1 MPKSGSGDTSNYGL
15 SEFLDKHV
23 LRDKITG
30 FDRQGSQKRGS
41 LLRWV
46 AHFSKLQ
53 ILLGQTLLGQTLVR
67 VSLFIGAIAGSG
79 TSAFAVEVS
88 SPISFASIAGF
99 FAPPFGSVEIMMLA
113 IFGGAMSFALLA
125 ANWLIRE
132 RSRISGENHL
142 LKNRLSILRAS
153 HERTDALVN
162 INDQCTVVWDGS
174 AQTPEI
180 LGSLA
185 STSGVPKDHSAFLAF
200 GIWLKPD
207 SAFDFEKALKD
218 LRLNAASFDLPLQT
232 RGGGILEAQG
242 RTSGG
247 HAFVRFIELGGER
260 AALAKLESE
269 HVQLLSTID
278 NVQKLFE
285 KIDMPIWLNDNEKKL
300 FWANQAYANAVDAS
314 DGEAA
319 VTQNIQL
326 FDSAER
332 SEITAGHQN
341 SNHFSGRLPAVI
353 SGDRRMVDVV
363 DITTDNGGAGIAI
376 DRNDIEVIKT
386 TLSKTIASHA
396 VMLDQLAT
404 AVAIFDSSKRLQFAN
419 TSFQKLWAL
428 EPSLLEGNPV
438 HGEILDAMLASGKLP
453 EQPDWRKWREEQL
466 SVYQAMEQSEIW
478 WHLPDG
484 TTLRVISSPQEQGG
498 ATWAFENVTE
508 QLALESNYNALI
520 KVQGETL
527 DHLHEAVAV
536 FGSDGKLRL
545 SNPAFSTMWEFDG
558 NSHALEGCHVGDLMD
573 VVRGRTD
580 GTEILDDIIREI
592 TGLNDERETI
602 DGRLELK
609 DGTIVDVTL
618 VPLPQ
623 AQSMLTF
630 TDKTDSIKVERALE
644 QRAEALEASDHLK
657 SKFIQHVSYELR
669 APLTSISGFGEL
681 LNNGSIG
688 TLNGKQSEYVDHIN
702 EASATLK
709 AIVDDILDLA
719 TMDAGVLNLDMQE
732 VLLKG
737 TIEASLEGLQN
748 EIKQHDLTV
757 KIEITNDDAVLVA
770 DRERLQQI
778 LYNLI
783 SNAVNFSP
791 DGGKIVIS
799 GKTRASMVEIAI
811 SDEGQ
816 GVPENMKNT
825 IFDRF
830 ESGGVGNQRQGTG
843 LGLSIVKSLVNLH
856 GGRVFVESTETGG
869 ARFVCQFPR
878 NPAQKQSLDAAE

>member
-1 MPKSGSGDTSNYGL
+1 MPKSGSGDTPNYSL
-15 SEFLDKHV
+15 FDSSDKRV
-23 LRDKITG
+23 LRKNVRY
-30 FDRQGSQKRGS
+30 FDRQSSLPRGFLCRRIALYS
-41 LLRWV
+41 NCRALL
-46 AHFSKLQ
+46 KL
-53 ILLGQTLLGQTLVR
+53 
-67 VSLFIGAIAGSG
+67 SLFFCATAGYG
-79 TSAFAVEVS
+79 TSAFAAGEGLS
-88 SPISFASIAGF
+88 LSFASISGF

-185 STSGVPKDHSAFLAF
+185 SISGVPKDHSAFLAF

-207 SAFDFEKALKD
+207 SASDFEKALKD

-247 HAFVRFIELGGER
+247 HAFVRFIELGSER
-260 AALAKLESE
+260 AALAKLEYD

-285 KIDMPIWLNDNEKKL
+285 KIDMPIWLKDKESKL
-300 FWANQAYANAVDAS
+300 FWANQAYANAVDANN
-314 DGEAA
+314 GEAA

-332 SEITAGHQN
+332 SEIIASHLN
-341 SNHFSGRLPAVI
+341 SNYFSGRLPAVI
-353 SGDRRMVDVV
+353 SGDRRVVDVV
-363 DITTDNGGAGIAI
+363 DITTENGGAGIAI

-419 TSFQKLWAL
+419 ASFQQLWAL
-428 EPSLLEGNPV
+428 EPSLLEGNPT
-438 HGEILDAMLASGKLP
+438 HGEILDAMLAGGKLP
-453 EQPDWRKWREEQL
+453 EHPDWRKWREEQL
-466 SVYQAMEQSEIW
+466 TVYQAMEQSEIW
-478 WHLPDG
+478 WHLPNG

-498 ATWAFENVTE
+498 ATWTFENVTE

-545 SNPAFSTMWEFDG
+545 SNPAFSTMWKFEE
-558 NSHALEGCHVGDLMD
+558 NSQTLEGCHVGDLLD
-573 VVRGRTD
+573 AVRGRTD
-580 GTEILDDIIREI
+580 ANEILDDIIREI

-602 DGRLELK
+602 DGRLELD
-609 DGTIVDVTL
+609 DGTIVDVIL

-630 TDKTDSIKVERALE
+630 TDKTDTIKVERALE
-644 QRAEALEASDHLK
+644 QRAEALEASDQLK

-669 APLTSISGFGEL
+669 APLTSISGFGEML
-681 LNNGSIG
+681 ANGTTGALNS
-688 TLNGKQSEYVDHIN
+688 KQGEYMDHIN

-709 AIVDDILDLA
+709 GIVDDILDLA
-719 TMDAGVLNLDMQE
+719 TIDAGVLNLDMQDV
-732 VLLKG
+732 VLHE
-737 TIEASLEGLQN
+737 TIQDSLRVLQN
-748 EIKQHDLTV
+748 EIKERDLAV
-757 KIEITNDDAVLVA
+757 KIEIAEEGTNFIA
-770 DRERLQQI
+770 DRERLQQV

-791 DGGKIVIS
+791 DGGKITIS
-799 GKTRASMVEIAI
+799 GKSRGTMVEIAI
-811 SDEGQ
+811 SDEGR
-816 GVPENMKNT
+816 GVPDNIKNT

-830 ESGGVGNQRQGTG
+830 ESGGVANQRKGTG

-856 GGRVFVESTETGG
+856 GGRVFVENIETGG

-878 NPAQKQSLDAAE
+878 SPEQKQSLDAAE

>member
-1 MPKSGSGDTSNYGL
+1 MPKSGSGDTPNYSL
-15 SEFLDKHV
+15 FEILDKHV
-23 LRDKITG
+23 LRDKIG
-30 FDRQGSQKRGS
+30 NFSRQGSLKRGS
-41 LLRWV
+41 LYRLF
-46 AHFSKLQ
+46 AHFSKRRA
-53 ILLGQTLLGQTLVR
+53 LLGVPI
-67 VSLFIGAIAGSG
+67 FFCAAAGFG
-79 TSAFAVEVS
+79 TSVLAAGGFL
-88 SPISFASIAGF
+88 PINFASVSGF

-185 STSGVPKDHSAFLAF
+185 STSGIPKDHSVFLAF
-200 GIWLKPD
+200 GTWLKPD
-207 SAFDFEKALKD
+207 SASDFEKALKD
-218 LRLNAASFDLPLQT
+218 LRLNASSFDLPLQT

-260 AALAKLESE
+260 AALAKLESD

-285 KIDMPIWLNDNEKKL
+285 KIDMPIWLKDKENKL

-314 DGEAA
+314 NGEAA
-319 VTQNIQL
+319 VTQDIQL

-332 SEITAGHQN
+332 GEITAGHQN

-363 DITTDNGGAGIAI
+363 DVATENGGAGIAI
-376 DRNDIEVIKT
+376 DRSDIEIIKT
-386 TLSKTIASHA
+386 TLSKTIASHT

-419 TSFQKLWAL
+419 TSFQQLWAL
-428 EPSLLEGNPV
+428 EPSLLEGNPT
-438 HGEILDAMLASGKLP
+438 HGEILDAMLAGGKLP

-466 SVYQAMEQSEIW
+466 TVYQALEQSEIW

-484 TTLRVISSPQEQGG
+484 TTLRVISNPQEQGG
-498 ATWAFENVTE
+498 ATWTFENVTE

-545 SNPAFSTMWEFDG
+545 SNPAFSTMWEFEDS
-558 NSHALEGCHVGDLMD
+558 NHALEGCHVGDLLD
-573 VVRGRTD
+573 AVRERT
-580 GTEILDDIIREI
+580 GATEILDDIVREI

-602 DGRLELK
+602 DGRLELN

-618 VPLPQ
+618 VSLPQ

-630 TDKTDSIKVERALE
+630 TDKTDTIKVERALE
-644 QRAEALEASDHLK
+644 QRAEALEASDQLK

-681 LNNGSIG
+681 LTNGSIG
-688 TLNGKQSEYVDHIN
+688 SLSGKQSEYVGHIN
-702 EASATLK
+702 EASETLK

-719 TMDAGVLNLDMQE
+719 TMDAGVLSLDMQE
-732 VLLKG
+732 VALQE
-737 TIEASLEGLQN
+737 IIHDSLEGLQG
-748 EIKQHDLTV
+748 EIKEHDLTV
-757 KIEITNDDAVLVA
+757 KIEVAEEGTNFIA
-770 DRERLQQI
+770 DRERLQQV

-799 GKTRASMVEIAI
+799 GKSRATMVEIAI

-816 GVPENMKNT
+816 GVPDNMKNT

-830 ESGGVGNQRQGTG
+830 ESGSIANQRQGTG

-856 GGRVFVESTETGG
+856 GGRVFVENTETGG

>member
-1 MPKSGSGDTSNYGL
+1 MPKSGSGDTQNYSL
-15 SEFLDKHV
+15 SDSSDKHV
-23 LRDKITG
+23 LRDKIG
-30 FDRQGSQKRGS
+30 VFNRQGSAKRGS
-41 LLRWV
+41 LYRRIV
-46 AHFSKLQ
+46 RFSNCHA
-53 ILLGQTLLGQTLVR
+53 LLGIP
-67 VSLFIGAIAGSG
+67 LFIGAMAGFG
-79 TSAFAVEVS
+79 TSALAAGEGL
-88 SPISFASIAGF
+88 PLSFASISGF

-132 RSRISGENHL
+132 RSRISGENSL

-180 LGSLA
+180 LGSLS
-185 STSGVPKDHSAFLAF
+185 STSGVPKDHSQFLAF
-200 GIWLKPD
+200 GTWLKPG
-207 SAFDFEKALKD
+207 SASDFEKALKD

-247 HAFVRFIELGGER
+247 HAFVRFMELGGER
-260 AALAKLESE
+260 AALAKLESD
-269 HVQLLSTID
+269 HVNLLSMID
-278 NVQKLFE
+278 CVQNLFE
-285 KIDMPIWLNDNEKKL
+285 KMDMPVWLKDKENKL

-314 DGEAA
+314 DGEVA
-319 VTQNIQL
+319 VTKNIQL

-332 SEITAGHQN
+332 KEITAGHQN

-353 SGDRRMVDVV
+353 SGDRRVVDVV
-363 DITTDNGGAGIAI
+363 DITTESGGAGIAI
-376 DRNDIEVIKT
+376 DRSDIEAVRT
-386 TLSKTIASHA
+386 TLAKTIASNA
-396 VMLDQLAT
+396 VMLDQLTT

-419 TSFQKLWAL
+419 ASFQQLWAL
-428 EPSLLEGNPV
+428 GPTLIEGDPT
-438 HGEILDAMLASGKLP
+438 HGEILDAMLAGGKLP

-466 SVYQAMEQSEIW
+466 AVYQALEQSEIW

-498 ATWAFENVTE
+498 ATWTFENVTE
-508 QLALESNYNALI
+508 QLALEINYNALI

-545 SNPAFSTMWEFDG
+545 SNPAFSTMWDFKG
-558 NSHALEGCHVGDLMD
+558 NSQALEGRHVGDLLD
-573 VVRGRTD
+573 NVRRKTD
-580 GTEILDDIIREI
+580 AADILDDIVREI

-602 DGRLELK
+602 DGRLELD

-618 VPLPQ
+618 VSLPQ

-644 QRAEALEASDHLK
+644 QRAEALEASDQLK

-681 LNNGSIG
+681 LSNGAIG
-688 TLNGKQSEYVDHIN
+688 KLSSKQNEYVDHIN

-732 VLLKG
+732 VLLKK
-737 TIEASLEGLQN
+737 TIQNSLDRLQS
-748 EIKQHDLTV
+748 EIKEHDLTV
-757 KIEITNDDAVLVA
+757 KVDIPNDDVVLIA
-770 DRERLQQI
+770 DRERLQQV

-791 DGGKIVIS
+791 DGGKIAIT
-799 GKTRASMVEIAI
+799 GKTGATMVEIAI

-816 GVPENMKNT
+816 GVPDNMKNT

-830 ESGGVGNQRQGTG
+830 ESGGVANQRQGTG

-856 GGRVFVESTETGG
+856 GGRVFVETTEAGG

-878 NPAQKQSLDAAE
+878 NPAQKLSLDAAE

>member
-1 MPKSGSGDTSNYGL
+1 MPKSGSGDTPNYSL
-15 SEFLDKHV
+15 FDFSDKQI
-23 LRDKITG
+23 LRNRNER

-41 LLRWV
+41 LYRWI
-46 AHFSKLQ
+46 AHFSNHRA
-53 ILLGQTLLGQTLVR
+53 LLGAPLF
-67 VSLFIGAIAGSG
+67 VSAMAGFGSP
-79 TSAFAVEVS
+79 TFAADVS
-88 SPISFASIAGF
+88 SPINFASIAGF

-113 IFGGAMSFALLA
+113 IFGGAMSFALLS

-132 RSRISGENHL
+132 RARIAGENRL

-174 AQTPEI
+174 AQNPEI

-200 GIWLKPD
+200 GIWLKPG
-207 SAFDFEKALKD
+207 SASDFEKALKD
-218 LRLNAASFDLPLQT
+218 LRQNAASFDLPLQT

-260 AALAKLESE
+260 AALAKLEAD
-269 HVQLLSTID
+269 HVNLLSMID
-278 NVQKLFE
+278 CVQKLFE
-285 KIDMPIWLNDNEKKL
+285 KINIPIWLKDKESKL
-300 FWANQAYANAVDAS
+300 FWANQAYANAVDAKN
-314 DGEAA
+314 GEAA
-319 VTQNIQL
+319 VMQDIQL

-353 SGDRRMVDVV
+353 SGDRRIMDVV
-363 DITTDNGGAGIAI
+363 DIATESGGAGIAI
-376 DRNDIEVIKT
+376 DRNDIEVVKT
-386 TLSKTIASHA
+386 TLSKTIASHT

-419 TSFQKLWAL
+419 TSFQKLWGLDSA
-428 EPSLLEGNPV
+428 LLEGNPT

-453 EQPDWRKWREEQL
+453 EQPDWRKWREDQL
-466 SVYQAMEQSEIW
+466 TVYQAMEQNEIW

-498 ATWAFENVTE
+498 ATWTFENVTE

-545 SNPAFSTMWEFDG
+545 SNPAFSTMWEFEG
-558 NSHALEGCHVGDLMD
+558 NSQALEGCHVSDLLD
-573 VVRGRTD
+573 AVRSRTD
-580 GTEILDDIIREI
+580 TTEILDDIIREI

-602 DGRLELK
+602 DGRLELN
-609 DGTIVDVTL
+609 DGTIVDVIL
-618 VPLPQ
+618 VSLPQ

-681 LNNGSIG
+681 LSNGSIG
-688 TLNGKQSEYVDHIN
+688 TLSGKQSEYVDHIN

-732 VLLKG
+732 VLLKR
-737 TIEASLEGLQN
+737 TIQNSLEGLQD
-748 EIKQHDLTV
+748 EIKQHNLTV
-757 KIEITNDDAVLVA
+757 KIEITDGDAVLVA

-791 DGGKIVIS
+791 DGGKIIIS
-799 GKTRASMVEIAI
+799 GKIRANTVEIAI
-811 SDEGQ
+811 SDEGH
-816 GVPENMKNT
+816 GVPDNMKNT

-830 ESGGVGNQRQGTG
+830 ESGGVANQRQGTG

-856 GGRVFVESTETGG
+856 GGRVFVENAESGG

-878 NPAQKQSLDAAE
+878 NLEQKLSLDAAE

>member
-1 MPKSGSGDTSNYGL
+1 MPKSGSGDTPNYSL
-15 SEFLDKHV
+15 FEILDKHV
-23 LRDKITG
+23 LRDKIG
-30 FDRQGSQKRGS
+30 NFSRQGSLKRGS
-41 LLRWV
+41 LYRLF
-46 AHFSKLQ
+46 AHFSKRRA
-53 ILLGQTLLGQTLVR
+53 LLGVPI
-67 VSLFIGAIAGSG
+67 FFCAAAGFG
-79 TSAFAVEVS
+79 TSVLAAGGFL
-88 SPISFASIAGF
+88 PINFASVSGF

-185 STSGVPKDHSAFLAF
+185 STSGIPKDHSVFLAF
-200 GIWLKPD
+200 GTWLKPD
-207 SAFDFEKALKD
+207 SASDFEKALKD
-218 LRLNAASFDLPLQT
+218 LRLNASSFDLPLQT

-260 AALAKLESE
+260 AALAKLESD

-285 KIDMPIWLNDNEKKL
+285 KIDMPIWLKDKENKL

-314 DGEAA
+314 NGEAA
-319 VTQNIQL
+319 VTQDIQL
-326 FDSAER
+326 FDGAER
-332 SEITAGHQN
+332 GEITAGHQN

-363 DITTDNGGAGIAI
+363 DVATENGGAGIAI
-376 DRNDIEVIKT
+376 DRSDIEIIKT
-386 TLSKTIASHA
+386 TLSKTIASHT

-419 TSFQKLWAL
+419 TSFQQLWAL
-428 EPSLLEGNPV
+428 EPSLLEGNPT
-438 HGEILDAMLASGKLP
+438 HGEILDAMLAGGKLP

-466 SVYQAMEQSEIW
+466 TVYQALEQSEIW

-484 TTLRVISSPQEQGG
+484 TTLRVISNPQEQGG
-498 ATWAFENVTE
+498 ATWTFENVTE

-545 SNPAFSTMWEFDG
+545 SNPAFSTMWEFEDS
-558 NSHALEGCHVGDLMD
+558 NHALEGCHVGDLLD
-573 VVRGRTD
+573 AVRERT
-580 GTEILDDIIREI
+580 GATEILDDIVREI

-602 DGRLELK
+602 DGRLELN

-618 VPLPQ
+618 VSLPQ

-630 TDKTDSIKVERALE
+630 TDKTDTIKVERALE
-644 QRAEALEASDHLK
+644 QRAEALEASDQLK
-657 SKFIQHVSYELR
+657 SKLIQHVSYELR

-681 LNNGSIG
+681 LTNGSIG
-688 TLNGKQSEYVDHIN
+688 SLSGKQSEYVGHIN
-702 EASATLK
+702 EASETLK

-719 TMDAGVLNLDMQE
+719 TMDAGVLSLDMQE
-732 VLLKG
+732 VALQE
-737 TIEASLEGLQN
+737 TIHDSLEGLQG
-748 EIKQHDLTV
+748 EIKEHDLTV
-757 KIEITNDDAVLVA
+757 KIEVAEEGTNFIA
-770 DRERLQQI
+770 DRERLQQV

-799 GKTRASMVEIAI
+799 GKSRATMVEIAI

-816 GVPENMKNT
+816 GVPDNMKNT

-830 ESGGVGNQRQGTG
+830 ESGSIANQRQGTG

-856 GGRVFVESTETGG
+856 GGRVFVENTETGG